1 MKKRLIPALSI
12 GIVVILIGS
21 LAYAADR
28 KKKANTVGQAT
39 DKIHEEEALK
49 AELLNA
55 LENYEQKP
63 HDDVDT
69 GKVAA
74 VRSNDEKEQT
84 QSEK

>member
-28 KKKANTVGQAT
+28 RKKTNTVDLPT
-39 DKIHEEEALK
+39 EKMLEEEALK

-55 LENYEQKP
+55 LENNEQKS
-63 HDDVDT
+63 HDVSDT
-69 GKVAA
+69 GRVVA
-74 VRSNDEKEQT
+74 VRSNEKKRT
-84 QSEK
+84 GTI